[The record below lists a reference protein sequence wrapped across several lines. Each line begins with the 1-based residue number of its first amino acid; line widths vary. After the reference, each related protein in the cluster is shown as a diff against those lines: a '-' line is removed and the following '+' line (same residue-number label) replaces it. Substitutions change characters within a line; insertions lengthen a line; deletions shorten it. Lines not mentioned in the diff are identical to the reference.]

1 MKKFSLLFT
10 AILFTAAVSAQNST
24 RARAILD
31 NARIT
36 YEQSNGVSFN
46 FKIVTA
52 DANGK
57 SYPAQSGKAM
67 AKRNKFKLE
76 MPDVET
82 WFDGTTQWVWVKSTN
97 EVNISRPTN
106 EELTSISPTVLL
118 NLYKNGF
125 ALTDPVSKSINGKS
139 ASVIKLMP
147 TSTRSDF
154 KQISIAIDTKNNA
167 VVQIQTWTKDNSR
180 NTIDITNYNTNNNFS
195 DSMFV
200 FDKSKHPGAEIID
213 LR

>member
-1 MKKFSLLFT
+1 MKKISLLIT
-10 AILFTAAVSAQNST
+10 AILFTAAVSAQNSA

-31 NARIT
+31 NARTT

-46 FKIVTA
+46 FRIVTG

-76 MPDVET
+76 MPDAET
-82 WFDGTTQWVWVKSTN
+82 WFDGRTQWVWVKSTN
-97 EVNISRPTN
+97 EVNLSQPTN

-118 NLYKNGF
+118 NIYKNGF
-125 ALTDPVSKSINGKS
+125 TLADPVSKTINGKNT
-139 ASVIKLMP
+139 SVIKLTP
-147 TSTRSDF
+147 TSSRSDF
-154 KQISIAIDTKNNA
+154 KQIAIAIDTKNNA
-167 VVQIQTWTKDNSR
+167 VVQIQTWMKNNTR
-180 NTIDITNYNTNNNFS
+180 NIIDITNYNTNNNFP

-200 FDKSKHPGAEIID
+200 FDKSKHPGIEIID